1 MSKSKQKKTEFN
13 VTLVQDSNG
22 DISVQRVQK
31 VMESGKSMFQRSDRR
46 TLARSLKKAAK
57 ADRLQPV

>member
-1 MSKSKQKKTEFN
+1 MSKVKQKKTEFN

-22 DISVQRVQK
+22 DFSVQRVQK

-46 TLARSLKKAAK
+46 ELARNLKRAAK
-57 ADRLQPV
+57 SDRLQPV